1 MNLRCGNAAIGA
13 VVCALMAAVSW
24 CQPNPWPAVPV
35 ADPLRFSSLPLEGAQ
50 AVAPPRGEWRVADAL
65 SYFNVWQL
73 TWHTG
78 TIHNGFGLLGQP
90 LTDREVK
97 ILEQNF
103 PRDQFYH
110 IDLEGTRNDL
120 YVSRG
125 FAGGLAATVCVP
137 WIDIGTPHWDAI
149 AERFHDNLGLGNMRR
164 DWFPRGQS
172 TVVVRGRHGTI
183 ERLSGLAGS
192 GLADMSV
199 SVTGPL
205 GRWLGAEHRWAVAVE
220 APTGEKETLR
230 GSGGWDAGVRWFG
243 TWGTG
248 PRQVRVALAYTWL
261 DSAGS
266 WLGARRDNMWA
277 ALAEGHAPLGRRL
290 TVRASARFD
299 SSPLASFTD
308 SDIGKVSFY
317 WTVGVLAPR
326 AGNSWVAF
334 DLGENYPG
342 TAEAPDFSFHL
353 QVGVRIPGAR

>member
-1 MNLRCGNAAIGA
+1 MCFRRKGG
-13 VVCALMAAVSW
+13 VCATVLCALVAGPCL
-24 CQPNPWPAVPV
+24 CQDAPWASVPF
-35 ADPLRFSSLPLEGAQ
+35 ADPLRFSSLQLEGVQ
-50 AVAPPRGEWRVADAL
+50 AVAPPRGEWQFADVL

-78 TIHNGFGLLGQP
+78 TVHRVMGLLATP
-90 LTDREVK
+90 LTDAEVK
-97 ILEQNF
+97 AIEQAF

-110 IDLEGTRNDL
+110 IDLEGARNDL

-125 FAGGLAATVCVP
+125 FAGGLAVTVCVP

-149 AERFHDNLGLGNMRR
+149 AERFHDDLGLGNMRR

-183 ERLSGLAGS
+183 ERLSELAGS
-192 GLADMSV
+192 GIGDMSV

-205 GRWLGAEHRWAVAVE
+205 GEWLGAEHRWVVAVE

-266 WLGARRDNMWA
+266 WLGARRDNTWA

-299 SSPLASFTD
+299 SSPLASFTG

-353 QVGVRIPGAR
+353 QVGVRIPGTR